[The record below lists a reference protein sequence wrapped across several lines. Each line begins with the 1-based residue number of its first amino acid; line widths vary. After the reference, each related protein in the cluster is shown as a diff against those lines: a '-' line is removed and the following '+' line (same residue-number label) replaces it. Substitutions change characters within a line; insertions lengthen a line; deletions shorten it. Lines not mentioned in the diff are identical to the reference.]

1 MCPMTR
7 YPMSQSLLSP
17 FRRSQQKTLALVLAA
32 LAEVAEVPP
41 AIRLQCQ
48 QQGLRLSL
56 VRVGQ
61 WCLPMLAR
69 RVYLGGYFIRVH
81 LPPAQIR
88 QFPWLQPW
96 EVLG

>member
-1 MCPMTR
+1 MPDDTIPYVTVAVKPVSALPAKDTR
-7 YPMSQSLLSP
+7 L
-17 FRRSQQKTLALVLAA
+17 
-32 LAEVAEVPP
+32 
-41 AIRLQCQ
+41 LQCQ

-69 RVYLGGYFIRVH
+69 RVYLGGHFIRVH
-81 LPPAQIR
+81 LPPPQIR